1 MFFVVI
7 LWGSS
12 WPVTRYVSTH
22 ELGRYPFTGA
32 FIRMTFAIPFL
43 YITAKLIDKK
53 LVFPK
58 HLIKQIAV
66 MGLFQIAFHNFFFLS
81 GLRFTSGSDG
91 VLIINAGIASIAP
104 IIAHQVYQDE
114 RLTTARILGILISLV
129 GVFLVFIASP
139 NVDVENRILGNIL
152 ILGASM
158 SWAIYTVF
166 SRGILKEVPPL
177 TYQLWASLFGW
188 MFLAAFVIG
197 EQINSRSPTI
207 LLGTWWRLAY
217 LGVFA
222 AAIAYSL
229 YNISIKHLGPTR
241 TAVFVNFA
249 PLFGIIFSIIFAD
262 EVFSI
267 IYPIAFIVIFM
278 GIYMVNKN

>member
-1 MFFVVI
+1 
-7 LWGSS
+7 
-12 WPVTRYVSTH
+12 
-22 ELGRYPFTGA
+22 
-32 FIRMTFAIPFL
+32 MTFAIPFL